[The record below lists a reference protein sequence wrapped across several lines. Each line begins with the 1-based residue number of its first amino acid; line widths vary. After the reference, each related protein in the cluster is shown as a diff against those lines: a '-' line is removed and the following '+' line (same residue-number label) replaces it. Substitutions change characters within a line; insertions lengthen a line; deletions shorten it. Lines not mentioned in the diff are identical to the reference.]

1 MIELFTGIDNK
12 ENEKGEIHT
21 TYTIRFTTDS
31 KHDYIAIR
39 NFCRKVLD
47 GDYNVFKEEN
57 VSFDEIQKYLEGR
70 PSSYES

>member
-1 MIELFTGIDNK
+1 MTELFTGIDNK

-21 TYTIRFTTDS
+21 VYTIRFTTDS
-31 KHDYIAIR
+31 KHDYITIR

-47 GDYNVFKEEN
+47 GDYNILKEED
-57 VSFDEIQKYLEGR
+57 VSFDEIKKYLEGR